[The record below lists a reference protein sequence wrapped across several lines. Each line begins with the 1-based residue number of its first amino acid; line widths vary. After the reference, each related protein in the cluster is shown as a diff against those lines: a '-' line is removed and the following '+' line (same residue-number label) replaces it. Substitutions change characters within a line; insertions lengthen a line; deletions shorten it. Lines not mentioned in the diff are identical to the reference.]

1 MKKLKNTDSEI
12 EKSIPIKEEIS
23 YDFLKNERQILL
35 ELGKDL
41 TKVKEKNDLITVFS
55 KRIKSLF
62 YFTHTIIT
70 LVDEK
75 DDTYWPFLLNT
86 NESPVREHSLYDQLV
101 RSKFK
106 LSEPFIES
114 VIANDGPKLFNLKD
128 VMDLPDSPGFLKFN
142 YEGGI
147 RETLITTLWNAEKP
161 IGFLHIYSDKKDG
174 FTPLFKGIIKGI
186 MPQLSIAV
194 SNIIIY
200 EKLQKKEAEKT
211 LLLDFGYDIAA
222 VRSKDD
228 LANAVYKA
236 LKKINNINGY
246 SIRKINNDGT
256 TMSTYI
262 HDESIIPEDDPI
274 LKDLYHEIYPIND
287 GLQNRVLDSDIPLLF
302 SVDIEIE
309 RGITSAYLHFWK
321 RIGYKIMAGIALRN
335 GKTDLGILW
344 LGIEEINIGLL
355 QGICAQISTAMSNIM
370 ANEALEKSNH
380 EQSVLLQFSN
390 EIAGIRTKDDLE
402 KAIINVLR
410 DALNTKLAMIHLFD
424 DDGFGLTPYMSDT
437 SLFKD
442 AMPSHDERISV
453 KRTIEEPYT
462 AAVINSDEPVV
473 FNVEE
478 ELRTNNSLFAQLW
491 KKVGFQNTYAALLKV
506 GNIRLGTLWLLA
518 DSLNPA
524 IVKSICSQIS
534 VAIANILANEKL
546 LLYKQQLEQENTYLK
561 EQITNIYNFTE
572 IIGNSSQMQKV
583 YQLMS
588 LVAESNSTV
597 LILGETGTGK
607 ELIARALHNASSRKD
622 KLMIKVNCA
631 AMPANLIESELFGH
645 EKGAFTGATE
655 RRIGKFELANN
666 STLFLDEIGEMPLEA
681 QVKLLRVL
689 QEREL
694 ERIGGKETIKVNV
707 RIIAATNRD
716 LEEEVNAGRFR
727 SDLFYRLNVFPI
739 ILPPLR
745 ERMEDLEAL
754 SNFFVSKYN
763 KNTGKNITR
772 ISPKVMQQLQ
782 SYLWP
787 GNIREL
793 EHLIERSVLMTTGN
807 LLREVYLPKKA
818 DAVSGANENISNQS
832 LEEMERSFIISALK
846 RCKGKISGLGGA
858 AEVLDIPGN
867 TLHSKMKKLDITKA
881 DYFG

>member
-41 TKVKEKNDLITVFS
+41 TKVKEKNDLIKLFS
-55 KRIKSLF
+55 KRIKGLF

-75 DDTYWPFLLNT
+75 DDTYWTFLLDT
-86 NESPVREHSLYDQLV
+86 HESPIREHSFYDQSV
-101 RSKFK
+101 KSKFK

-114 VIANDGPKLFNLKD
+114 VIGNDGPKLFNLKD
-128 VMDLPDSPGFLKFN
+128 VMDLPDSPSFLKFN
-142 YEGGI
+142 YEVGI
-147 RETLITTLWNAEKP
+147 KEILITPLWNAEKP

-174 FTPLFKGIIKGI
+174 FIPQFREIIQGIT
-186 MPQLSIAV
+186 PQLSIAV

-236 LKKINNINGY
+236 LKKINNIKGY
-246 SIRKINNDGT
+246 SIRKINNDGK

-335 GKTDLGILW
+335 GKTNLGILW
-344 LGIEEINIGLL
+344 LGIEEININLL
-355 QGICAQISTAMSNIM
+355 QGICAQISTAMANIM
-370 ANEALEKSNH
+370 TNEALEKSNH

-437 SLFKD
+437 SLFKN
-442 AMPSHDERISV
+442 AMPNHDERISV

-572 IIGNSSQMQKV
+572 IIGNGSQMQKV

-707 RIIAATNRD
+707 RIITATNRD

-754 SNFFVSKYN
+754 TNFFVSKYN

-772 ISPKVMQQLQ
+772 ISPKAMQQLQ

-807 LLREVYLPKKA
+807 LLREVYLPKKT
-818 DAVSGANENISNQS
+818 DAVSSVNENIFNQS

-846 RCKGKISGLGGA
+846 RCRGKISGLGGA
-858 AEVLDIPGN
+858 AEILDIPGN